1 MTKVGIKEYP
11 LVEYLAGQL
20 MLSDE
25 DRLNALKEYFP
36 NAKPKTGACGKPASA
51 CRSSSV
57 MKPPVA
63 C

>member
-36 NAKPKTGACGKPASA
+36 NAKAEDGACGKPASA
-51 CRSSSV
+51 CRSST
-57 MKPPVA
+57 
-63 C
+63 